1 MTKKQ
6 NNVLIFLFILI
17 SFLVGLSFYWNLLK
31 VKIIATRENNKS
43 EISKEDTVTFT
54 VLDKTY
60 KVSIENRNNVYDV
73 MNILQNNKENN
84 FSFKAKD
91 YADMGYFIE
100 EINGIKGE
108 TGKYWIYSVN
118 GKEASISVSKYILKN
133 GDNILWEQKE
143 F

>member
-6 NNVLIFLFILI
+6 NKVLIILFILI
-17 SFLVGLSFYWNLLK
+17 SFLIGLFFCLNFLK
-31 VKIIATRENNKS
+31 VKIIATVENNKN
-43 EISKEDTVTFT
+43 EINKGDTVTFT
-54 VLDKTY
+54 VLDKIY
-60 KVSIENRNNVYDV
+60 KVSIENGNNVYDV
-73 MNILQNNKENN
+73 MNILQDSKENN

-108 TGKYWIYSVN
+108 TSKYWIYSVN
-118 GKEASISVSKYILKN
+118 DEEASVSVSKYILKN